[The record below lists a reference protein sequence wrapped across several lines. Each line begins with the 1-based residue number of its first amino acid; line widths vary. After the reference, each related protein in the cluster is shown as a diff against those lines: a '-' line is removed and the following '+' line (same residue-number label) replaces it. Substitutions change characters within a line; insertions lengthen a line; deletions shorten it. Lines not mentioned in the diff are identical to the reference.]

1 MVHNLRVMEVGDGG
15 GKVGPSVR
23 EAGGLEAGQN
33 TQEGERDN
41 QHRSCK
47 FSLNHLKNMT
57 KSPG

>member
-33 TQEGERDN
+33 T
-41 QHRSCK
+41 
-47 FSLNHLKNMT
+47 
-57 KSPG
+57 